1 MKPTSISGAINSRTR
16 KGFTLIELL
25 VVIAIIA
32 ILAAM
37 LLPALAKAKAKAQ
50 QTSCINNLKQI
61 GLALVM
67 YSDDFKQYPGCLWAA
82 GKQYVWPRRILTYMG
97 NNRKAFHCPT
107 ADPDSSWDRDLNN
120 SMSKLPL
127 ADETGQNDLYAITT
141 DKTRFSYGYNDW
153 GLDRGMNL
161 GIGGDID
168 DNKPVRDSMVRRPSD
183 MIAVGDS
190 KVDGHWDGTIDP
202 NTSNGDNV
210 KGEQWPSNRHNRST
224 DLMFA
229 DGHAE
234 TARRRDVID
243 PENRTWR
250 ARWNNDG
257 SAHYPGEDVNPVPSW
272 TINPA
277 YENQKD
283 K

>member
-97 NNRKAFHCPT
+97 DNRKAFHCPS
-107 ADPDSSWDRDLNN
+107 ADANSAWDLEANDTIKKRNDENIPPHTDNFAIMTDS
-120 SMSKLPL
+120 
-127 ADETGQNDLYAITT
+127 
-141 DKTRFSYGYNDW
+141 TRFSYGYNDW
-153 GLDRGMNL
+153 GLSMGLNL
-161 GIGGDID
+161 GAGGDID
-168 DNKPVRDSMVRRPSD
+168 VNRPVRDTMVRRPSD
-183 MIAVGDS
+183 MIVVGDS
-190 KVDGHWDGTIDP
+190 KVDGEWDGTIDP
-202 NTSNGDNV
+202 NTASANNDNV
-210 KGEQWPSNRHNRST
+210 KGQQWPGNRHNRRT

-234 TARRRDVID
+234 TALRKDVID
-243 PENRTWR
+243 PGNNTWR

-257 SAHYPGEDVNPVPSW
+257 DPHTEISW

>member
-1 MKPTSISGAINSRTR
+1 MKPTPNSGAINSRTR

-37 LLPALAKAKAKAQ
+37 LLPALSKAKAKAQ

-97 NNRKAFHCPT
+97 NNRKAFHCAS
-107 ADPDSSWDRDLNN
+107 ADPNSSWDLDLND
-120 SMSKLPL
+120 SIKSRK
-127 ADETGQNDLYAITT
+127 DETGNTDKYAIIT
-141 DKTRFSYGYNDW
+141 DDTRFSYGYNDW
-153 GLDRGMNL
+153 GLSMGLNL
-161 GIGGDID
+161 GAGGDID
-168 DNKPVRDSMVRRPSD
+168 VNRPVRDTMVRRPSD
-183 MIAVGDS
+183 MIVAGDS
-190 KVDGHWDGTIDP
+190 KVDGEWDGTIDP
-202 NTSNGDNV
+202 NTASANNDNA
-210 KGEQWPSNRHNRST
+210 KGQQWPSNRHNRNT

-234 TARRRDVID
+234 TARRKDVID
-243 PENRTWR
+243 PGNNTWR

-257 SAHYPGEDVNPVPSW
+257 DPHTEISW

>member
-1 MKPTSISGAINSRTR
+1 MKPTLNSGAINSRTR

-37 LLPALAKAKAKAQ
+37 LLPALSKAKAKAQ

-67 YSDDFKQYPGCLWAA
+67 YSDDFKQYPGCLWT
-82 GKQYVWPRRILTYMG
+82 GNGGQYVWPHRILTYMG
-97 NNRKAFHCPT
+97 NNHKAFHCPT
-107 ADPDSSWDRDLNN
+107 ADPDSSWDPELN
-120 SMSKLPL
+120 KTVVTRP
-127 ADETGQNDLYAITT
+127 DENKQINPYTIMTGS
-141 DKTRFSYGYNDW
+141 TRFSYGYNDW
-153 GLDRGMNL
+153 GLDKGKNL
-161 GIGGDID
+161 GLGGDVGD
-168 DNKPVRDSMVRRPSD
+168 ANSGYVPVKEGMVAHPSE

-190 KVDGHWDGTIDP
+190 KVDGKWDGTIDP
-202 NTSNGDNV
+202 NTASINNDNAQ
-210 KGEQWPSNRHNRST
+210 GEQWPSNRHNRNT
-224 DLMFA
+224 DLLFA

-234 TARRRDVID
+234 TARRKDVID
-243 PENRTWR
+243 PGNDTWR

-257 SAHYPGEDVNPVPSW
+257 KPHTEITWTVNP
-272 TINPA
+272 A
-277 YENQKD
+277 FENQKD